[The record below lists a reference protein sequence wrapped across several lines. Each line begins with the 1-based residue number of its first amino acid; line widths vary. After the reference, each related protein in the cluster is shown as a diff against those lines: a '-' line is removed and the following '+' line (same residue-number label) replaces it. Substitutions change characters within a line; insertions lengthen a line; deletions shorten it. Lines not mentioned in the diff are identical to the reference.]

1 MMIRKCRTSTKDL
14 LKMRFIGDL
23 VNGSLVVVGD
33 ADAAREEPP
42 FTKRCWG
49 WGGDRSCW
57 NEREDNFCAKMV
69 KVEGKNLV

>member
-1 MMIRKCRTSTKDL
+1 MMRRKGRTSTKDL

-42 FTKRCWG
+42 FTKRC
-49 WGGDRSCW
+49 
-57 NEREDNFCAKMV
+57 
-69 KVEGKNLV
+69 

>member
-1 MMIRKCRTSTKDL
+1 
-14 LKMRFIGDL
+14 MRFIGDL
-23 VNGSLVVVGD
+23 VNGSLVVVVGD

-49 WGGDRSCW
+49 WGGDRSW